1 MYTISLGPE
10 GLRRLWKLL
19 VASPIASFAGRK
31 LSELCGPSLF
41 PKNNSDSSS
50 LALVSLIPY
59 MRSPRVGIWAGD
71 LNVNGLPMRGSFQ
84 LVNGHTNL
92 WSRGQGREG
101 THRSW
106 NLSTQTGS
114 LPAPRGTWGQRH
126 AGTSPRAAGTASRRT
141 CTWAGAGRAAS
152 GSRCCF
158 GGSQSGTCGQ
168 EERASADGAAQS
180 LHLASTH
187 PSSLCSGQPRGHVKS
202 GTIELLIPRPPF
214 KQQTHQDH

>member
-126 AGTSPRAAGTASRRT
+126 AGTSLRAAGTASRRT
-141 CTWAGAGRAAS
+141 CTWVGAGRAAS